1 MLLTTQALNSLTNK
15 EVLKMET
22 IAKFELEGM
31 EPVSLS
37 YSTPEYFVEF
47 NGKRE
52 SFDFFDEAQDCFKDF
67 VSESFDLYR

>member
-1 MLLTTQALNSLTNK
+1 
-15 EVLKMET
+15 MET